1 MKAEAVFVDGLR
13 FVASADSNRSIVV
26 DGAPTGGGADT
37 AIHPTELLLVGLITC
52 TGMDV
57 VSILRKMRVAFRDFR
72 VTAEAE
78 REPEYP
84 KAFTAIRLTYS
95 IRGRDVPEDK
105 VTKAIE
111 LSQDRYCTASASLR
125 KAVPIIHT
133 LAIQNE
139 EEGEET

>member
-26 DGAPTGGGADT
+26 DGAPGGGGEDS

-57 VSILRKMRVAFRDFR
+57 VSILRKMRVAFRQFR
-72 VTAEAE
+72 VSAEAE
-78 REPEYP
+78 REAERP
-84 KAFTAIRLTYS
+84 KAFTKIRLTYS
-95 IRGRDVPEDK
+95 IRGQDIPEDK
-105 VTKAIE
+105 VSRAIE
-111 LSQDRYCTASASLR
+111 LSQERYCTAAASLR

-133 LAIQNE
+133 LAIE
-139 EEGEET
+139 EE